1 MKRSVCLLWHS
12 HAVAEG
18 ESDEK
23 LLRVYSTEERALSRV
38 DQARLLPGF
47 RDVPGG
53 FQVVRYEL
61 DKDEWP
67 EGYRTD
73 SGVDVLHWFEGGGGP
88 PTRT

>member
-1 MKRSVCLLWHS
+1 MKRSVYLVWHS

-23 LLRVYSTEERALSRV
+23 LLGVCSTEERALFRV

-53 FQVVRYEL
+53 FEVVRYEL
-61 DKDEWP
+61 DKDEWT

-73 SGVDVLHWFEGGGGP
+73 SGGDAALGSCS
-88 PTRT
+88 R